1 MGCEGLR
8 RGGSEAAE
16 GAAAWGLHA
25 MHFSHGA
32 ATVFHHQ
39 PTRHPKIMGGFGGG
53 HFWKLGIAAKISYHH
68 PDERPQ
74 VAPQQWSKK
83 GNIQGAPQR
92 KKRLG
97 SAAGTCWPETHPSFL
112 SLSFSDSS
120 PRFPLVST
128 KLLQNYFWDV
138 VNCLKNMWG
147 WVVRETLSSRER
159 RPRNHCA
166 LFEFYALI
174 CSKGLTTYF
183 VWHHFYFFLF
193 FELKIWLRSS
203 ASCNDG

>member
-74 VAPQQWSKK
+74 VAPQQ
-83 GNIQGAPQR
+83 
-92 KKRLG
+92 
-97 SAAGTCWPETHPSFL
+97 
-112 SLSFSDSS
+112 
-120 PRFPLVST
+120 
-128 KLLQNYFWDV
+128 
-138 VNCLKNMWG
+138 
-147 WVVRETLSSRER
+147 
-159 RPRNHCA
+159 
-166 LFEFYALI
+166 
-174 CSKGLTTYF
+174 
-183 VWHHFYFFLF
+183 
-193 FELKIWLRSS
+193 
-203 ASCNDG
+203 